1 MARFLRQQPA
11 FMSTFAVVMLDA
23 LRKASNYSHSSSSSS
38 SNKSGATD
46 IPSPSTIEE
55 LYAWLSRTLAPQLYS
70 RSPMPLDTGTD
81 GRNMSKI
88 HERILS
94 ECLLAPTPASIRL
107 AHDIV
112 RCNSPPFR
120 RTWAPAV
127 NACLPLLQDW
137 ESGTNRISGN
147 GSHVK
152 HLEALDVP
160 SSYVLLIPTFPIL
173 SIFFVGL
180 KLCIRGIWLCVCERE

>member
-1 MARFLRQQPA
+1 
-11 FMSTFAVVMLDA
+11 MSTFAVIMLDA
-23 LRKASNYSHSSSSSS
+23 LGKASNYSRSSSNSSS
-38 SNKSGATD
+38 SNNNGATD
-46 IPSPSTIEE
+46 IPSPSTVEE

-70 RSPMPLDTGTD
+70 RSPVPLDTGTD

-88 HERILS
+88 HERIIS

-120 RTWAPAV
+120 RIWAPAV

-152 HLEALDVP
+152 QLEVIDVP
-160 SSYVLLIPTFPIL
+160 SSYVLFIPIFPNTFK
-173 SIFFVGL
+173 FVVVVL
-180 KLCIRGIWLCVCERE
+180 KLCITVQRYGCLRERETR